1 MATDPDQRL
10 ANALNWTDRR
20 GLSGVLLGLITGTFM
35 TAFYNLWDLIDSA
48 GQTIMRPFQAFGAA
62 LAELVE
68 GSIGGPVQLLQA
80 ATQAGVDSLV
90 NGVWGELGIWAYP
103 VTMVSVM
110 AGIYV
115 FARAWEEIDLSP
127 WNFLRNLRR

>member
-10 ANALNWTDRR
+10 SNALNWTDER
-20 GLSGVLLGLITGTFM
+20 GLAGVILGLITGTFM
-35 TAFYNLWDLIDSA
+35 TVFYNLWDLIDSA
-48 GQTIMRPFQAFGAA
+48 GETIMRPFRAFGGA

-68 GSIGGPVQLLQA
+68 GSIGGPVMLLRA
-80 ATQAGVDSLV
+80 SVSAGVESLTQ
-90 NGVWGELGIWAYP
+90 GVWGELGIWAYP
-103 VTMVSVM
+103 VTMLSVM
-110 AGIYV
+110 LGIYI